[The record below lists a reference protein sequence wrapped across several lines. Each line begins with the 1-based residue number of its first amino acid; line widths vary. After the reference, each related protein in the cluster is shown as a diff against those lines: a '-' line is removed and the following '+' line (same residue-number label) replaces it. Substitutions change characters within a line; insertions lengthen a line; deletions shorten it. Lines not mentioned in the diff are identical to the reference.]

1 MELNELINRRAQNW
15 DAMTKLLDDATAA
28 KRELSGEETQTYE
41 RLEAEVDAD
50 TKQIDLRERHTQRGA
65 GFNRVESD
73 PIVNPGNEEREN
85 GTDADEEYGTA
96 FRSYLRG
103 GVQQLDPEQRKVL
116 ARGFNADPE
125 IRAQSVGTTTA
136 GGYLVPPGFRDEFIK
151 TMKDFGSVQRVAQV
165 ITTDTGNPLQWPT
178 MNDTAQVGALL
189 AENVQFAEQ
198 DVAVGTA
205 TLDAYVYYSKL
216 TRSSLQLVQDSA
228 FDVEGTV
235 RDAHAE
241 RVGRITNQHFTTGT
255 GTAQPDGIVTGA
267 AAGVTLATGNTTSIT
282 SDGLIDL
289 VHSVDPAYRRSPRA
303 RFMLG
308 DTALKTIRKLK
319 DSNGLY
325 LWQPSVQDGVA
336 SSLFGYPYEINVDMA
351 DPAASVKSVLFGDFQ
366 AGYVIR
372 IVRGIQTITFSERYL
387 DFLQVAWASYARMD
401 GTVQNTAAYKAL
413 VQSAT

>member
-1 MELNELINRRAQNW
+1 MTLKEMYEARAGVWEQMKSINDRAK
-15 DAMTKLLDDATAA
+15 AGETLSAEDDATFTRAESEFDDLSTKIERA
-28 KRELSGEETQTYE
+28 KRHET
-41 RLEAEVDAD
+41 
-50 TKQIDLRERHTQRGA
+50 REREMATI
-65 GFNRVESD
+65 ETD
-73 PIVNPGNEEREN
+73 PIVNGSGNERS
-85 GTDADEEYGTA
+85 DEPDPDEAYGLA

-103 GVQQLDPEQRKVL
+103 GVQHLAPEQRSVL

-151 TMKDFGSVQRVAQV
+151 TMKDYGSVQRVAQV

-189 AENVQFAEQ
+189 AENTQFAEQ
-198 DVAVGTA
+198 DVVVGTA

-228 FDVEGTV
+228 FDVESTV

-241 RVGRITNQHFTTGT
+241 RVARITNQHFTTGT
-255 GTAQPDGIVTGA
+255 GTAQPDGIVTSA
-267 AAGVTLATGNTTSIT
+267 VAGVTLGTGNTTSIT
-282 SDGLIDL
+282 SDGIIDL
-289 VHSVDPAYRRSPRA
+289 VHSVDPAYRRSGRA
-303 RFMLG
+303 QFMLG
-308 DTALKTIRKLK
+308 DVALKTIRKLK

-336 SSLFGYPYEINVDMA
+336 ATLFGYPYEINVDMA
-351 DPAASVKSVLFGDFQ
+351 DPAASVKSVLFGDFF

-372 IVRGIQTITFSERYL
+372 IVQGIQTITFSERYL

-401 GTVQNTAAYKAL
+401 GTAQNTGAYRAL

>member
-1 MELNELINRRAQNW
+1 MDINDLITKRAQTW
-15 DAMTKLLDDATAA
+15 DAMTKILDDAAAA
-28 KRELSGEETQTYE
+28 KRELSGEDTDQYTK
-41 RLEAEVDAD
+41 LEGDLEGV
-50 TKQIDLRERHTQRGA
+50 TKQIDLQERHAERSKA
-65 GFNRVESD
+65 LHRVETD
-73 PIVNPGNEEREN
+73 PIVTPAS
-85 GTDADEEYGTA
+85 DAPVAEGDKDYRSAFTA
-96 FRSYLRG
+96 YLRG
-103 GVQQLDPEQRKVL
+103 GVQQLSGEQRQVL
-116 ARGFNADPE
+116 TRGIGNDPE

-151 TMKDFGSVQRVAQV
+151 TMKDYGSVQAVAQV

-189 AENVQFAEQ
+189 AENTQFAEQ
-198 DVAVGTA
+198 DVVVGTA

-216 TRSSLQLVQDSA
+216 TRSSLQLVQDAA
-228 FDVEGTV
+228 FDVEATV

-241 RVGRITNQHFTTGT
+241 RIGRITNQHFTTGT

-267 AAGVTLATGNTTSIT
+267 SSGVTAAGVAAITT
-282 SDGLIDL
+282 DELIDL

-303 RFMLG
+303 QFMLS
-308 DTALKTIRKLK
+308 DTALRSLRKLK
-319 DSNGLY
+319 DGNSNY

-336 SSLFGYPYEINVDMA
+336 SSLFGYPYVINVDMA
-351 DPAASVKSVLFGDFQ
+351 VPATGVKSVLFGDFQ

-387 DFLQVAWASYARMD
+387 DYLQVAWASYARMD

-413 VQSAT
+413 TQA